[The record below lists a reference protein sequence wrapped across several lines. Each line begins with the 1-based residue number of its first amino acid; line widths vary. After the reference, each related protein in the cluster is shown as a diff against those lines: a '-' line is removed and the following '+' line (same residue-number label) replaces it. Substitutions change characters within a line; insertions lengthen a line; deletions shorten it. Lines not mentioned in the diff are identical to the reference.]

1 MKINKLII
9 LFSKRRR
16 TEYLSHRRFFMFSGG
31 KKSRFETLTKES
43 ETKPYKFMRERERER
58 ERETFEIRG
67 AVRNE
72 SRRLGDIGAESGRV
86 FERFLGGNLG
96 VGGL

>member
-1 MKINKLII
+1 
-9 LFSKRRR
+9 
-16 TEYLSHRRFFMFSGG
+16 MFSGG
-31 KKSRFETLTKES
+31 KKSRVETLTKES
-43 ETKPYKFMRERERER
+43 ETKPYKFMRERER

-72 SRRLGDIGAESGRV
+72 SRRLGDIGAESGSV

>member
-1 MKINKLII
+1 
-9 LFSKRRR
+9 
-16 TEYLSHRRFFMFSGG
+16 
-31 KKSRFETLTKES
+31 
-43 ETKPYKFMRERERER
+43 MREG
-58 ERETFEIRG
+58 ETFEIRG

-72 SRRLGDIGAESGRV
+72 SRRLGGIGAESGGV